1 MAKNT
6 TLSFVVTRRIITDNR
21 GYDKLNKIMRITER
35 MYNAGVR
42 HCIKQL
48 NELKKDAWYKY
59 CLGQFFACK
68 DEKEN
73 KRWSKEIFICAAAYQ
88 LTEYDLHTY
97 FGRGKTSG
105 YEGGIGINIV
115 QKTATALYS
124 AVKKAI
130 FGKKIHF
137 RKFEETFSFEDK
149 KATSGIIY
157 KAESDTVTV
166 CGTAFKLKPVRKS
179 DIWIQEAMKYK
190 VKYCRIIR
198 EPFGIHYRFFLQLV
212 MEGIPPQKH
221 AIGAGTMAIDQGVS
235 TMTS

>member
-6 TLSFVVTRRIITDNR
+6 TPSFVVTRRIITDDR

-48 NELKKDAWYKY
+48 NELKKDVWYKY

-68 DEKEN
+68 DEKES

-88 LTEYDLHTY
+88 LTEYDLHAY
-97 FGRGKTSG
+97 FGRGKVSG
-105 YEGGIGINIV
+105 YEDGIGINIV

-149 KATSGIIY
+149 KATTGIIY
-157 KAESDTVTV
+157 KA
-166 CGTAFKLKPVRKS
+166 GA
-179 DIWIQEAMKYK
+179 A
-190 VKYCRIIR
+190 
-198 EPFGIHYRFFLQLV
+198 YRYGMRHCV
-212 MEGIPPQKH
+212 
-221 AIGAGTMAIDQGVS
+221 
-235 TMTS
+235 

>member
-6 TLSFVVTRRIITDNR
+6 TPSFVVTRRIITDNR
-21 GYDKLNKIMRITER
+21 GYDKLNKIMRVTER

-68 DEKEN
+68 DEKES

-124 AVKKAI
+124 AVKRQYLGRRFISVNLRKL
-130 FGKKIHF
+130 FPLKIRRQHQALS
-137 RKFEETFSFEDK
+137 T
-149 KATSGIIY
+149 
-157 KAESDTVTV
+157 
-166 CGTAFKLKPVRKS
+166 KLN
-179 DIWIQEAMKYK
+179 Q
-190 VKYCRIIR
+190 
-198 EPFGIHYRFFLQLV
+198 
-212 MEGIPPQKH
+212 IPLPY
-221 AIGAGTMAIDQGVS
+221 AALCLN
-235 TMTS
+235 

>member
-6 TLSFVVTRRIITDNR
+6 TPSFVVTRRIITDDR

-35 MYNAGVR
+35 MYNAGVK

-68 DEKEN
+68 DETES

-88 LTEYDLHTY
+88 LTEYDLHAY
-97 FGRGKTSG
+97 FGRGKVSG

-130 FGKKIHF
+130 FGKRIHF

-149 KATSGIIY
+149 KT
-157 KAESDTVTV
+157 T
-166 CGTAFKLKPVRKS
+166 
-179 DIWIQEAMKYK
+179 
-190 VKYCRIIR
+190 
-198 EPFGIHYRFFLQLV
+198 
-212 MEGIPPQKH
+212 
-221 AIGAGTMAIDQGVS
+221 
-235 TMTS
+235 